1 MNSETI
7 NSLLLIRDK
16 AESIDYQDPYQVWIF
31 STSILADLDEAVEE
45 LKSNGA
51 LALEVDTQ
59 GSKTELSLQLTSE
72 IGWFS
77 SVEEYFKNLRI
88 KVRNKAEPFES
99 FYIEKM
105 DSVQIEKICQS
116 TKVYLQW
123 CDLLY
128 RISDHTDYDN
138 TTFWPTYVF
147 VMEGGKGKK
156 ITSHR
161 LSLKS
166 LDNTFLQDIQSSPC
180 DLTTLTSGDLHSYE
194 RRLVM
199 RSSLVEIYTE
209 SENKNEFLSNLLK
222 DPCLFWE
229 TFSVN
234 YEIYINKY
242 SINKI
247 IYEVESQKLDFL
259 SKLNNL
265 IQENQTKSLTIPA
278 VLVSTAIIKG
288 WSMSA
293 LLLIFVAMFLTS
305 AVVFIGIHNSRKSLN
320 DIMESANRTLT
331 LLLKENTDPQ
341 NMVVNNKITE
351 VIGSANDKIKKK
363 KENADSTL
371 LYIEFLIFIGLLVWA
386 AFIAYQFRGYLL
398 QLL

>member
-7 NSLLLIRDK
+7 NSLLFIKDR
-16 AESIDYQDPYQVWIF
+16 AESISYQDPYQVWLF
-31 STSILADLDEAVEE
+31 STSVLDDIKEAVEK
-45 LKSNGA
+45 LKAIEA
-51 LALEVDTQ
+51 LALEVDIQ
-59 GSKTELSLQLTSE
+59 GSKMELSLQLTNE

-88 KVRNKAEPFES
+88 KVRNKAEPFDS
-99 FYIEKM
+99 FYIEKL

-116 TKVYLQW
+116 TKIYLQW
-123 CDLLY
+123 CNLLS

-199 RSSLVEIYTE
+199 RSSLVETYTE
-209 SENKNEFLSNLLK
+209 SEDQNDFLCSLLK

-288 WSMSA
+288 WSLSA
-293 LLLIFVAMFLTS
+293 LLLIFVAMLLTS

-341 NMVVNNKITE
+341 NIVVNNKITE

-371 LYIEFLIFIGLLVWA
+371 FYIELLIFIGLVVWA
-386 AFIAYQFRGYLL
+386 AFVAYQFRDYLL

>member
-7 NSLLLIRDK
+7 NSLLFIKDR
-16 AESIDYQDPYQVWIF
+16 AESITYQDPYQVWLF
-31 STSILADLDEAVEE
+31 STSVLADIKEAVEK
-45 LKSNGA
+45 LKAIEA
-51 LALEVDTQ
+51 LALEVDIQ
-59 GSKTELSLQLTSE
+59 GSKMELSLQLTNE

-88 KVRNKAEPFES
+88 KVRNKAEPFDS
-99 FYIEKM
+99 FYIEKL

-116 TKVYLQW
+116 TKIYLQW
-123 CDLLY
+123 CNLLS

-199 RSSLVEIYTE
+199 RSSLVETYTE
-209 SENKNEFLSNLLK
+209 SEDQNDFLCSLLK

-288 WSMSA
+288 WSLSA
-293 LLLIFVAMFLTS
+293 LLLIFVAMLLTS

-341 NMVVNNKITE
+341 NIVVNNKITE

-371 LYIEFLIFIGLLVWA
+371 FYIELLIFIGLVVWA
-386 AFIAYQFRGYLL
+386 AFVAYQFRDYLL

>member
-1 MNSETI
+1 M
-7 NSLLLIRDK
+7 
-16 AESIDYQDPYQVWIF
+16 
-31 STSILADLDEAVEE
+31 
-45 LKSNGA
+45 
-51 LALEVDTQ
+51 
-59 GSKTELSLQLTSE
+59 
-72 IGWFS
+72 
-77 SVEEYFKNLRI
+77 
-88 KVRNKAEPFES
+88 
-99 FYIEKM
+99 
-105 DSVQIEKICQS
+105 
-116 TKVYLQW
+116 
-123 CDLLY
+123 
-128 RISDHTDYDN
+128 
-138 TTFWPTYVF
+138 
-147 VMEGGKGKK
+147 
-156 ITSHR
+156 
-161 LSLKS
+161 
-166 LDNTFLQDIQSSPC
+166 
-180 DLTTLTSGDLHSYE
+180 
-194 RRLVM
+194 
-199 RSSLVEIYTE
+199 
-209 SENKNEFLSNLLK
+209 
-222 DPCLFWE
+222 FWE

-288 WSMSA
+288 WSLSA
-293 LLLIFVAMFLTS
+293 LLLIFVAMLLTS

-341 NMVVNNKITE
+341 NIVVNNKITE

-371 LYIEFLIFIGLLVWA
+371 FYIELLIFIGLVVWA
-386 AFIAYQFRGYLL
+386 AFVAYQFRDYLL

>member
-1 MNSETI
+1 
-7 NSLLLIRDK
+7 
-16 AESIDYQDPYQVWIF
+16 
-31 STSILADLDEAVEE
+31 
-45 LKSNGA
+45 
-51 LALEVDTQ
+51 
-59 GSKTELSLQLTSE
+59 
-72 IGWFS
+72 
-77 SVEEYFKNLRI
+77 
-88 KVRNKAEPFES
+88 
-99 FYIEKM
+99 
-105 DSVQIEKICQS
+105 
-116 TKVYLQW
+116 
-123 CDLLY
+123 
-128 RISDHTDYDN
+128 
-138 TTFWPTYVF
+138 
-147 VMEGGKGKK
+147 
-156 ITSHR
+156 
-161 LSLKS
+161 
-166 LDNTFLQDIQSSPC
+166 
-180 DLTTLTSGDLHSYE
+180 
-194 RRLVM
+194 M
-199 RSSLVEIYTE
+199 RSSLVETYTE
-209 SENKNEFLSNLLK
+209 SENQNDFLSSLLK

-288 WSMSA
+288 WSLSA
-293 LLLIFVAMFLTS
+293 LLLIFVAMLLTS

-341 NMVVNNKITE
+341 NIVVNNKISE

-371 LYIEFLIFIGLLVWA
+371 FYIELLIFIGLVVWA
-386 AFIAYQFRGYLL
+386 AFVAYQFRDYLL

>member
-7 NSLLLIRDK
+7 NSLLFIKDR
-16 AESIDYQDPYQVWIF
+16 AESISYQDPYQVWLF
-31 STSILADLDEAVEE
+31 STSVLADIDEAVEE
-45 LKSNGA
+45 LKAIEA
-51 LALEVDTQ
+51 LALEVDIQ
-59 GSKTELSLQLTSE
+59 GSKMELSLQLTNE

-88 KVRNKAEPFES
+88 KVRNKAEPFGS
-99 FYIEKM
+99 FYIEEL

-116 TKVYLQW
+116 TKIYLQW
-123 CDLLY
+123 CDLLS

-199 RSSLVEIYTE
+199 RSSLVETYTE
-209 SENKNEFLSNLLK
+209 SENKNDFLSSLLK

-234 YEIYINKY
+234 YEVYINKY

-288 WSMSA
+288 WSLSA
-293 LLLIFVAMFLTS
+293 LLLIFVAMLLTS

-341 NMVVNNKITE
+341 NIVVNNKITE
-351 VIGSANDKIKKK
+351 VIG
-363 KENADSTL
+363 
-371 LYIEFLIFIGLLVWA
+371 
-386 AFIAYQFRGYLL
+386 
-398 QLL
+398 

>member
-7 NSLLLIRDK
+7 NSLLFIKDR
-16 AESIDYQDPYQVWIF
+16 AESISYQDPYQVWLF
-31 STSILADLDEAVEE
+31 STSVLADIDEAVEE
-45 LKSNGA
+45 LKAIEA
-51 LALEVDTQ
+51 LALEVDIQ
-59 GSKTELSLQLTSE
+59 GSKMELSLQLTNE

-88 KVRNKAEPFES
+88 KVRNKAEPFDS
-99 FYIEKM
+99 FYIEKL

-116 TKVYLQW
+116 TKIYLQW
-123 CDLLY
+123 CDLLS

-199 RSSLVEIYTE
+199 RSSLVETYTE
-209 SENKNEFLSNLLK
+209 SENQNDFLSSLLK

-288 WSMSA
+288 WSLSA
-293 LLLIFVAMFLTS
+293 LLLIFVAMLLTS

-341 NMVVNNKITE
+341 NIVVNNKISE

-371 LYIEFLIFIGLLVWA
+371 FYIELLIFIGLVVWA
-386 AFIAYQFRGYLL
+386 AFVAYQFRDYLL

>member
-7 NSLLLIRDK
+7 NSLLFIKDR
-16 AESIDYQDPYQVWIF
+16 AESISYQDPYQVWLF
-31 STSILADLDEAVEE
+31 STSVLADIDEAVEE
-45 LKSNGA
+45 LKAIEA
-51 LALEVDTQ
+51 LALEVDIQ
-59 GSKTELSLQLTSE
+59 GSKMELSLQLTNE

-88 KVRNKAEPFES
+88 KVRNKAEPFGS
-99 FYIEKM
+99 FYIEKL

-116 TKVYLQW
+116 TKMYLQW
-123 CDLLY
+123 CDLLS

-199 RSSLVEIYTE
+199 RSSLVETYTE
-209 SENKNEFLSNLLK
+209 SENQNDFLSSLLK

-288 WSMSA
+288 WSLSA
-293 LLLIFVAMFLTS
+293 LLLIFVAMLLTS

-341 NMVVNNKITE
+341 NIVVNNKITE

-371 LYIEFLIFIGLLVWA
+371 FYIELLIFIGLVVWA
-386 AFIAYQFRGYLL
+386 AFVAYQFRDYLL

>member
-7 NSLLLIRDK
+7 NSLLFIKDR
-16 AESIDYQDPYQVWIF
+16 AESISYQDPYQVWLF
-31 STSILADLDEAVEE
+31 STSVLADIDEAVEE
-45 LKSNGA
+45 LKAIEA
-51 LALEVDTQ
+51 LALEVDIQ
-59 GSKTELSLQLTSE
+59 GSKMELSLQLTNE

-88 KVRNKAEPFES
+88 KVRNKAEPFGS
-99 FYIEKM
+99 FYIEKL

-116 TKVYLQW
+116 TKIYLQW
-123 CDLLY
+123 CDLLS

-199 RSSLVEIYTE
+199 RSSLVETYTE
-209 SENKNEFLSNLLK
+209 SENQNDFLSSLLK

-288 WSMSA
+288 WSLSA
-293 LLLIFVAMFLTS
+293 LLLIFVAMLLTS

-341 NMVVNNKITE
+341 NIVVNNKISE

-371 LYIEFLIFIGLLVWA
+371 FYIELLIFIGLVVWA
-386 AFIAYQFRGYLL
+386 AFVAYQFRDYLL

>member
-7 NSLLLIRDK
+7 NSLLLIREK

-45 LKSNGA
+45 LKSNAA
-51 LALEVDTQ
+51 LALEVDTK

-99 FYIEKM
+99 FYIEKL
-105 DSVQIEKICQS
+105 DSAQIEKICQS

-123 CDLLY
+123 CDLLS

-209 SENKNEFLSNLLK
+209 SENQNEFLSNLLK

>member
-7 NSLLLIRDK
+7 NTLLLIRDK

-45 LKSNGA
+45 LKSNAA

-59 GSKTELSLQLTSE
+59 GSKTEVSLQLTSE

-77 SVEEYFKNLRI
+77 SIEEYFKNLRI
-88 KVRNKAEPFES
+88 KVRNKTEPFES
-99 FYIEKM
+99 FYIEKL

-123 CDLLY
+123 CDLLS

-199 RSSLVEIYTE
+199 RSSLVEIYAE
-209 SENKNEFLSNLLK
+209 SENQNEFLSNLLK

>member
-7 NSLLLIRDK
+7 NSLLFIKDR
-16 AESIDYQDPYQVWIF
+16 AESISYQDPYHVWLF
-31 STSILADLDEAVEE
+31 STSVLADIEEAVEK
-45 LKSNGA
+45 LKAIEA
-51 LALEVDTQ
+51 LALEVDIQ
-59 GSKTELSLQLTSE
+59 GSKMELSLQLTNE

-88 KVRNKAEPFES
+88 KVRNKAEPFGS
-99 FYIEKM
+99 FYIEKL

-116 TKVYLQW
+116 TKIYLQW
-123 CDLLY
+123 CDLLS

-199 RSSLVEIYTE
+199 RSSLVETYTE
-209 SENKNEFLSNLLK
+209 SENQNDFLSSLLK

-288 WSMSA
+288 WSLSA
-293 LLLIFVAMFLTS
+293 LLLIFVAMLLTS

-341 NMVVNNKITE
+341 NIVVNNKITE

-371 LYIEFLIFIGLLVWA
+371 FYIELLISIGLVVWA
-386 AFIAYQFRGYLL
+386 AFVAYQFRDYLL

>member
-7 NSLLLIRDK
+7 NSLLFIKDR
-16 AESIDYQDPYQVWIF
+16 AESISYQDPYQVWLF
-31 STSILADLDEAVEE
+31 STSVLADIDEAVEE
-45 LKSNGA
+45 LKAIEA
-51 LALEVDTQ
+51 LALEVDIQ
-59 GSKTELSLQLTSE
+59 GSKMELSLQLTNE

-88 KVRNKAEPFES
+88 KVRNKAEPFGS
-99 FYIEKM
+99 FYIEEL

-116 TKVYLQW
+116 TKIYLQW
-123 CDLLY
+123 CDLLS

-199 RSSLVEIYTE
+199 RSSLVETYTE
-209 SENKNEFLSNLLK
+209 SENQNDFLSSLLK

-234 YEIYINKY
+234 YEVYINKY

-288 WSMSA
+288 WSLSA
-293 LLLIFVAMFLTS
+293 LLLIFVAMLLTS

-341 NMVVNNKITE
+341 NIVVNNKITE
-351 VIGSANDKIKKK
+351 VIGAANDKIKKK

-371 LYIEFLIFIGLLVWA
+371 FYIELLIFIGLVVWA
-386 AFIAYQFRGYLL
+386 AFVAYQFRDYLL

>member
-7 NSLLLIRDK
+7 NSLLFIKDR
-16 AESIDYQDPYQVWIF
+16 AESISYQDPYQVWLF
-31 STSILADLDEAVEE
+31 STSVLADIDEAVEE
-45 LKSNGA
+45 LKAIEA
-51 LALEVDTQ
+51 LALEVDIQ
-59 GSKTELSLQLTSE
+59 GSKMELSLQLTNE

-88 KVRNKAEPFES
+88 KVRNKAEPFGS
-99 FYIEKM
+99 FYIEEL

-116 TKVYLQW
+116 TKIYLQW
-123 CDLLY
+123 CDLLS

-199 RSSLVEIYTE
+199 RSSLVETYTE
-209 SENKNEFLSNLLK
+209 SENKNDFLSSLLK

-234 YEIYINKY
+234 YEVYINKY

-288 WSMSA
+288 WSLSA
-293 LLLIFVAMFLTS
+293 LLLIFVAMLLTS

-320 DIMESANRTLT
+320 DIMESANRPLT

-341 NMVVNNKITE
+341 NIVVNNKITE
-351 VIGSANDKIKKK
+351 VIGAANDKIKKK

-371 LYIEFLIFIGLLVWA
+371 FYIELLIFIGLVVWA
-386 AFIAYQFRGYLL
+386 AFVAYQFRDYLL

>member
-7 NSLLLIRDK
+7 NSLLFIKDR
-16 AESIDYQDPYQVWIF
+16 AESISYQDPYQVWLF
-31 STSILADLDEAVEE
+31 STSVLADIDEAVEE
-45 LKSNGA
+45 LKAIEA
-51 LALEVDTQ
+51 LALEVDIQ
-59 GSKTELSLQLTSE
+59 GSKMELSLQLTNE

-88 KVRNKAEPFES
+88 KVRNKAEPFGS
-99 FYIEKM
+99 FYIEEL

-116 TKVYLQW
+116 TKIYLQW
-123 CDLLY
+123 CDLLS

-199 RSSLVEIYTE
+199 RSSLVETYTE
-209 SENKNEFLSNLLK
+209 SENKNDFLSSLLK

-234 YEIYINKY
+234 YEVYINKY

-288 WSMSA
+288 WSLSA
-293 LLLIFVAMFLTS
+293 LLLIFVAMLLTS

-341 NMVVNNKITE
+341 NIVVNNKITE
-351 VIGSANDKIKKK
+351 VIGAANDKIKKK

-371 LYIEFLIFIGLLVWA
+371 FYIELLIFIGLVVWA
-386 AFIAYQFRGYLL
+386 AFVAYQFRDYLL